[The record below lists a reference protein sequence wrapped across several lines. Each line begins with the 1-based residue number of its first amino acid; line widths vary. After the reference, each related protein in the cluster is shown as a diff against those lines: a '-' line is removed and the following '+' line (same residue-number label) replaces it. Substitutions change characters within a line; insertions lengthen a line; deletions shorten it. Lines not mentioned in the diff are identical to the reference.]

1 MTEPLEPATL
11 KPRFEDPMDSFPDST
26 ETPEG
31 EFQDRRQAPR
41 RAVIGRARL
50 ILATADSGG
59 QEHCYDCVVLESSD
73 RGCRIAADFIPP
85 IKGLFTIEFAGGAR
99 SQAVVRWAET
109 NELGLELVET
119 DRPSLASDPE

>member
-1 MTEPLEPATL
+1 
-11 KPRFEDPMDSFPDST
+11 MDSFPDST